1 MAYIAPNSNI
11 YLMRGVRLDPTYE
24 NTIFFDTST
33 AQSAYFQSKTVRTL
47 AAQSYQRKNKN
58 TLRIQVPYSQVFDVN
73 YMAFLN
79 LSFES
84 KMFYA
89 FVKKVEYINNVTTE
103 IEYELDVMQTWMFN
117 YTLGQCFVEREH
129 AARDYIGD
137 NVLPEPISVTE
148 WAYTEKVQCPAFDP
162 TPPAGASDYLDY
174 LPKVLVFSSE
184 GAYSLLPQSWAA
196 NWADEPF
203 VFTGSKV
210 YNAGYINGFL
220 PPASGVSPNPN
231 IAAFLEQVVKN
242 NKAGSIICLVMCPGL
257 FAPYLVFNST
267 AGKYVNKTSHI
278 NNPYSWNIPK
288 NLSWTYK
295 KNGVN
300 VTPRNMKLYTFQFN
314 KLIITDHNEA
324 SAEFAYEYFVGS
336 QTDCQFNVF
345 ACITPNPEFSCV
357 PLNYKGMP
365 VASIYQLVSHG
376 YPQCSWK
383 TDAYDAWL
391 AQNKYRILTGSA
403 TGMAGAATGAAIGG
417 ATGNA
422 VGAVGSAISPLGK
435 AMSNLGE
442 ALTQQTLPDQM
453 RGSIGQSIN
462 MQSESEGF
470 CYYTARAIDQV
481 CAMADDFFDMYGYKT
496 CLNKIPNRKV
506 RENWTYTKTVGCAIF
521 PNNTTDVPAEDSKK
535 IQSIYDA
542 GIRFWVNGDNIGNY
556 YLSNLCL

>member
-1 MAYIAPNSNI
+1 MAYIAPNSTI
-11 YLMRGVRLDPTYE
+11 RLVKTRLDPNYE
-24 NTIFFDTST
+24 NTIYFPDEATQRSYFFGLRPIGV
-33 AQSAYFQSKTVRTL
+33 F
-47 AAQSYQRKNKN
+47 AANTYQRKNRN
-58 TLRIQVPYSQVFDVN
+58 TLRLQATYGDVYDYN
-73 YMAFLN
+73 YM
-79 LSFES
+79 SFVNNNFEG
-84 KMFYA
+84 KYFYA
-89 FVKKVEYINNVTTE
+89 FITKIEYVNNVTVE
-103 IEYELDVMQTWMFN
+103 IEYKLDVMQTWMFN
-117 YTLGQCFVEREH
+117 YTLGECFVEREH

-137 NVLPEPISVTE
+137 NLLPEPISITD
-148 WAYTEKVQCPAFDP
+148 WTYTEKIQCPAFDP
-162 TPPAGASDYLDY
+162 TPPAGATNFLDY

-184 GAYSLLPQSWAA
+184 GAASLLPQAHAA
-196 NWADEPF
+196 NWDDEPF

-220 PPASGVSPNPN
+220 PPATGVSPNPN

-242 NKAGSIICLVMCPGL
+242 NKAGSVICLVMCPGL
-257 FAPYLVFNST
+257 FAPYLVFDST
-267 AGKYVNKTSHI
+267 AGKYLNKTSHI

-357 PLNYKGMP
+357 PINYKGMP
-365 VASIYQLVSHG
+365 VASMYQLVSHG

-391 AQNKYRILTGSA
+391 AQNKFRILTGTT
-403 TGMAGAATGAAIGG
+403 TGMTGAATGTAISA

-442 ALTQQTLPDQM
+442 ALTQQTMPDQM
-453 RGSIGQSIN
+453 HGSIGQSVN

-496 CLNKIPNRKV
+496 CLNKIPNTHV
-506 RENWTYTKTVGCAIF
+506 RENWTYTKTSGCIVM
-521 PNNTTDVPAEDSKK
+521 PKSNSSVPADDAKE
-535 IQSIYDA
+535 IAAIYDK
-542 GIRFWVNGDNIGNY
+542 GIRFWVNGNSIGDY
-556 YLSNLCL
+556 SLSNLCL